1 MDACSTP
8 SGSDEPAKRIAHVE
22 RATVKL
28 SRSRLWL
35 FRCLAIVLGLSPLV
49 VLEVGLRVLGIG
61 ADLTLVVPWRGSLG
75 WYQLN
80 PKFDQPFYGRSDLS
94 GPEGRPF
101 RLPKPAG
108 TRRVLVVGGSTVVGF
123 PYPSE
128 LAFPRQIQELL
139 QAQAD
144 AGETIEVLNAG
155 ITAMNSSSEVAV
167 VEEGLRVQPD
177 AIVVYTGHNEFYGPG
192 GVASSAGQIDS
203 NWFRRIARWRRLYLV
218 QAVSRLMQS
227 RTQPSDLIE
236 SLPGDLHIPLDSDTF
251 QRANRRFEQ
260 NLSEMA
266 KLAAA
271 ARVPILFVSPVAN
284 ERDQPPIENINPAE
298 RSAEEEARHRKQLV
312 VEWQAQFGD
321 AAQAIEKLE
330 RLRVER
336 DGDPNIRFR
345 LAQGYERAGRTSE
358 AVEQFQAALDLDGCR
373 FRAPSAFR
381 ATVQSVAAR
390 HAAGRAS
397 FMDLHAVVCQ
407 ADAISALGRKHLLEH
422 VHFTWEGNRATADAI
437 SRGLWRQAWSR
448 EWVEAKS
455 LDDESLR
462 TRMAVQPEDDL
473 AALALAM
480 MIYARPPFRD
490 GVDATKLAQRLAD
503 DSVKEFQRLTKDRQ
517 QLFETMTPAN
527 MTGALLDSMIAAA
540 RTSVDDEQLGH
551 WLRARVV
558 RQPWRADARNELA
571 RWLDQ
576 HGSPEEAAHT
586 RAAAANWE

>member
-144 AGETIEVLNAG
+144 AGETIEVINAG

-192 GVASSAGQIDS
+192 GVASSAGRIDS

-218 QAVSRLMQS
+218 QAVSRLMHS

-345 LAQGYERAGRTSE
+345 LAQGYERAGRTSD

-397 FMDLHAVVCQ
+397 FVDLHAVVCQ

-571 RWLDQ
+571 HWLDQ

-586 RAAAANWE
+586 RAAAANWP